1 MQPELRNVFATAFHN
16 YLNNVPAGAHAT
28 VFAKRL
34 TVILSSHRYVII
46 NDTIQDIHVLRI
58 LF

>member
-1 MQPELRNVFATAFHN
+1 MQPELSFICKQRSANA
-16 YLNNVPAGAHAT
+16 YAT

>member
-1 MQPELRNVFATAFHN
+1 MSYVK
-16 YLNNVPAGAHAT
+16 NVPAGAHAT

-34 TVILSSHRYVII
+34 TIILSSHRYVII